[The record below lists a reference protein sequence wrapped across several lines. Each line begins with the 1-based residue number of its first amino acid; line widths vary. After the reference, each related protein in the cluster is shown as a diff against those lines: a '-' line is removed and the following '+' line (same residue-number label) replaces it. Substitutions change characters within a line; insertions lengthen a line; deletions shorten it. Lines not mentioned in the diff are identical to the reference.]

1 MELIGKLKEQVQG
14 AKDQAEARSIIEQAG
29 IILTDD
35 ELDQVTGGT
44 NRPPHR
50 EMMAD
55 TPIITPWI

>member
-35 ELDQVTGGT
+35 ELVQVTGGT
-44 NRPPHR
+44 NGNPLR